1 MYSKEES
8 LEVAEKLEKEC
19 DSIFLRND
27 TNDEV
32 YKNTG
37 CESSTPSL
45 QFIES
50 EGELQL
56 VEIKHAEECG
66 YEEISPKYSSEEMF
80 TRAEELSRMEIFL
93 PQDNTLCPVVEKVEQ
108 ILDNEKL
115 ENITNKRKLLPTSA
129 KEIEESAY
137 RYALEIMTQE
147 KLQFLDNMGM
157 LGNVSRYNGLFWQ
170 TMSDEQLKSLV
181 YQHIT
186 ESDKYENENI
196 DTLCKNIVMYIK
208 YEMDSRYVEGEHF
221 SEADFRKIQNRVVFK
236 NCVYDARTG
245 KVHEFDESL
254 PYYFAVD
261 AEYIEADKETP
272 YYDKIKYDATDGDEE
287 SMEMFDLMIAYLMIP
302 NRSAK
307 CFFVMANARDSGKSL
322 LGSFLADMYVGNRT
336 KSIDPEHLAGRFSF
350 ANVTECVL
358 LSCLEMN
365 TDRLKKTAVS
375 QFKLITG
382 EKRIRSE
389 AKYKNEQTIPI
400 RFKLLLATNGGIVL
414 PEGMADAAFYRRV
427 IVIPFIKS
435 TPLDRLISNL
445 DKKLQSEKDAILSK
459 CIRKLETHIGKDG
472 GIVFPESK
480 LSMQMK
486 EKWMG
491 GVCLDDEFIQS
502 AFEYTGDTKSRVA
515 LEDVEMIYRAFI
527 ERKGQ
532 DKGAIIITDRKN
544 LVAKIKNVHV
554 GADKDKMRT
563 KVIKRNNQKVS
574 TNAICR
580 IKWNQD
586 FLEEL
591 GFY

>member
-1 MYSKEES
+1 MGSITQNKILSTEFGDDVAEMLLEDEDFEYSEEKAKQFASTYTEKVYEES
-8 LEVAEKLEKEC
+8 MENEI
-19 DSIFLRND
+19 D
-27 TNDEV
+27 DEDDFE
-32 YKNTG
+32 YSDAKAQEIANEYTR
-37 CESSTPSL
+37 
-45 QFIES
+45 
-50 EGELQL
+50 ELQRN
-56 VEIKHAEECG
+56 
-66 YEEISPKYSSEEMF
+66 ISETEATDAHSGTQVNEYFE
-80 TRAEELSRMEIFL
+80 R
-93 PQDNTLCPVVEKVEQ
+93 N
-108 ILDNEKL
+108 ILN
-115 ENITNKRKLLPTSA
+115 
-129 KEIEESAY
+129 ESAY
-137 RYALEIMTQE
+137 QYALTIMQKE
-147 KLQFLDNMGM
+147 SLCFVDDPECSNGI
-157 LGNVSRYNGLFWQ
+157 SRYNGMYWEML
-170 TMSDEQLKSLV
+170 SDDKLKGLIYES
-181 YQHIT
+181 IT
-186 ESDKYENENI
+186 ETDKKQNDNI
-196 DTLCKNIVMYIK
+196 DRFCKNVAMYIK
-208 YEMDSRYVEGEHF
+208 YEARKTYVSHNRFQPKKFE
-221 SEADFRKIQNRVVFK
+221 KIQNRVVFR

-245 KVHEFDESL
+245 KVHEFDENL

-350 ANVTECVL
+350 ANVNECVL

-459 CIRKLETHIGKDG
+459 CIRKLDTHIGKDG

-527 ERKGQ
+527 ERKGR

-544 LVAKIKNVHV
+544 LVAKIKNVYV

>member
-1 MYSKEES
+1 MGSITQNKILSRQDELSQVLCDSPSTEFGDDVAEMLLEDEDFEYSEEKAKQFTSTYTEKVYEES
-8 LEVAEKLEKEC
+8 MENEI
-19 DSIFLRND
+19 D
-27 TNDEV
+27 DEDDFE
-32 YKNTG
+32 YSAAKAQEIANEYTR
-37 CESSTPSL
+37 
-45 QFIES
+45 
-50 EGELQL
+50 ELQSN
-56 VEIKHAEECG
+56 
-66 YEEISPKYSSEEMF
+66 ISETEATDAHSGTQANEYFE
-80 TRAEELSRMEIFL
+80 R
-93 PQDNTLCPVVEKVEQ
+93 N
-108 ILDNEKL
+108 ILN
-115 ENITNKRKLLPTSA
+115 
-129 KEIEESAY
+129 ESAY
-137 RYALEIMTQE
+137 QYALTIMQKE
-147 KLQFLDNMGM
+147 SLCFVDEPECSNGI
-157 LGNVSRYNGLFWQ
+157 SRYNGMYWEML
-170 TMSDEQLKSLV
+170 SDDKLKGLIYES
-181 YQHIT
+181 IT
-186 ESDKYENENI
+186 ETDKKQNDNI
-196 DTLCKNIVMYIK
+196 DRFCKNVAMYIK
-208 YEMDSRYVEGEHF
+208 YEARKTYVSHNRFQPKKFE
-221 SEADFRKIQNRVVFK
+221 KIQNRVVFK